1 MRKYCI
7 HKQIKDIL
15 IIFKICEQLFT
26 KHKCNLTV
34 CIHIACIHCDMTPAL
49 LDLVGTIY
57 MQGESKLK

>member
-7 HKQIKDIL
+7 HKQIKDIF

-26 KHKCNLTV
+26 KLNSIRV
-34 CIHIACIHCDMTPAL
+34 ACIHSDMTPAL
-49 LDLVGTIY
+49 LDLVGATY

>member
-26 KHKCNLTV
+26 KHNS
-34 CIHIACIHCDMTPAL
+34 IHVACIHCDMTPAL